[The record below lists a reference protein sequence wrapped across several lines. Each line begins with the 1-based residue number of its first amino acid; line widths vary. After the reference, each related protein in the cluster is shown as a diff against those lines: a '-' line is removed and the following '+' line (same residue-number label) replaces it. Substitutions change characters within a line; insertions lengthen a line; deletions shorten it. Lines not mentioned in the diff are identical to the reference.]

1 MINNINVY
9 KTKYLKK
16 DKIVGWIGELN
27 EKIISIFLYF
37 YNNKYLWIFYRIDL
51 DLFYKRNIY

>member
-27 EKIISIFLYF
+27 EKII
-37 YNNKYLWIFYRIDL
+37 
-51 DLFYKRNIY
+51 